1 MILITK
7 NGYLD
12 YASGK
17 TVKDLSELAVTRK
30 YQGKVPEATGT
41 AVRKVYYNENNELVC
56 EIPDAQYTIL
66 EA

>member
-12 YASGK
+12 YASDK
-17 TVKDLSELAVTRK
+17 TVKNLSELIPARK
-30 YQGKVPEATGT
+30 FYGVVPEATVP
-41 AVRKVYYNENNELVC
+41 AVRKVYYNENNELIC
-56 EIPDAQYTIL
+56 EIPDAQFTIL